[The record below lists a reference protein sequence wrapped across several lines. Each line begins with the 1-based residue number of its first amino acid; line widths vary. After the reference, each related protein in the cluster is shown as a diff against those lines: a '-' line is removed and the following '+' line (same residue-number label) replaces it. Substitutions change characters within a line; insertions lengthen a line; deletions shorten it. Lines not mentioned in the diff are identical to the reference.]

1 MTFKGGMNGRL
12 MHAIVC
18 AHAHFDD
25 LDLDAS
31 YRSQWLGGEG
41 NKDSIEISEKIS

>member
-1 MTFKGGMNGRL
+1 MAFKLGMAVDL
-12 MHAIVC
+12 CMD

-31 YRSQWLGGEG
+31 RLAE
-41 NKDSIEISEKIS
+41 EKIQL